1 MTQSLP
7 RSNTEST
14 MSGVVE
20 TAIVDRARSPLP
32 EWFAVAACRG
42 RAELFYPRPHETPPD
57 RRFRELRASYVCQ
70 ACPAVDDCRGW
81 ARQHREFGY
90 WGGESEETR
99 RAAGYP
105 PMTAPHH
112 WRARPTR
119 TDGSTR
125 PGRPVV

>member
-7 RSNTEST
+7 RSDAEAQ
-14 MSGVVE
+14 MPGGVE
-20 TAIVDRARSPLP
+20 TAILERSRAPLP
-32 EWFAVAACRG
+32 EWFAIAACRG

-70 ACPAVDDCRGW
+70 VCPAMAECQRW

-90 WGGESEETR
+90 WGGESEEMR

-105 PMTAPHH
+105 PMTTPHH

-119 TDGSTR
+119 VDGSPR
-125 PGRPVV
+125 PGRIA